1 MSQIQ
6 QLAPISLAYLGDC
19 VYELWIRQSYLLP
32 PKRIATYHRQVV
44 AQVRAEQQA
53 THLAALEPYLTDV
66 EQAIVKRGRNAAL
79 KSKRASPEVYRQATA
94 LEALVG
100 YLYLTDLP
108 RLQELL
114 NYLDLP
120 T

>member
-6 QLAPISLAYLGDC
+6 QLTPISLAYLGDC
-19 VYELWIRQSYLLP
+19 VYELWIRQAYLLP

-53 THLAALEPYLTDV
+53 AYLTALEPYLTDA
-66 EQAIVKRGRNAAL
+66 EQTIVKRGRNAAL
-79 KSKRASPEVYRQATA
+79 KSKRAAPEIYRQATA